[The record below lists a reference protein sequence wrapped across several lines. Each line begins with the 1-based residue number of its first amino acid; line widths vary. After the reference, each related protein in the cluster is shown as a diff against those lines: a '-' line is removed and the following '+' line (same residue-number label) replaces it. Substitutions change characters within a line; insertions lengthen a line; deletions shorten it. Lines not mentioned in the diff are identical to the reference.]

1 MYHCTKFE
9 LIWRTSDFGTK
20 FTYKN
25 LNDKN
30 VGKINIKFK
39 IRIQQCIFSKFAQKR
54 TSGRVLGQTQP
65 DNNIFYVKSTAI
77 WPVLGVSRWFQVVS
91 GWFQVISG
99 GLDDSRW
106 FQVVPCFSKYGFLKS
121 TSCVIDNYKKIYI
134 FNKSKT
140 DLNELKSLHSVWIEK
155 RRGKTGNIQQ
165 LSVS

>member
-39 IRIQQCIFSKFAQKR
+39 IMIYQCIPVYQCRTSVFETKFAQKR
-54 TSGRVLGQTQP
+54 ISGRVLGQTQP
-65 DNNIFYVKSTAI
+65 DNNIFYEKSTAI
-77 WPVLGVSRWFQVVS
+77 WPALGVSRWFQVVS

-121 TSCVIDNYKKIYI
+121 TSCVIYNYKKIYI

-140 DLNELKSLHSVWIEK
+140 DFNELK
-155 RRGKTGNIQQ
+155 R
-165 LSVS
+165 